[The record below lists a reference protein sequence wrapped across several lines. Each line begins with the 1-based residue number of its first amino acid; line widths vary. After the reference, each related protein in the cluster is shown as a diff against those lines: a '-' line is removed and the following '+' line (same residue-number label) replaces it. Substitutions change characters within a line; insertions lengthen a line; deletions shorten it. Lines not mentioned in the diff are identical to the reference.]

1 MIKGIRILTMS
12 ALLFQAGCSSPSEK
26 KSPSAERTSIPTPA
40 LTLEGA
46 NRLSK
51 LPFKCMDTE
60 YPNTMQNVVYSKSD
74 IKNPKTAHPAFY
86 GCFDWHSSVHGHWSL
101 VKLLKQF
108 PDLGNADKIRE
119 KLAVNLSRENVMV
132 EVEYLKG
139 KYNKPF
145 ERAYGWAWLLKLA
158 EELHTWDDP
167 LAKKLEQNLQP
178 LSLLIVNY
186 FTLYLPDLKKPVRSG
201 VHPNTAFALA
211 FAWDYSVATGNDS
224 LKNLIEQRARDYY
237 LKDSACKTL
246 EPEGADFFTP
256 CLEEMD
262 IMRRVL
268 PKEEMRTW
276 IARYIPALS
285 QKTFSLDPGK
295 VADRTDGHLGHVDGV
310 NFSRAWCLLGL
321 ANDLPGYEHL
331 RQIAF
336 RQIDYSLPGLLNGDG
351 GNYDASGHW
360 LGTFAIYALNSI
372 QKK

>member
-1 MIKGIRILTMS
+1 MIKGIRILTLG
-12 ALLFQAGCSSPSEK
+12 AVLFQIGCSAPSEK
-26 KSPSAERTSIPTPA
+26 KEAPAENKPVPTPE

-60 YPNTMQNVVYSKSD
+60 YPNTMQSVAYTEAD
-74 IKNPKTAHPAFY
+74 IKNPKSAHPTFY

-108 PDLGNADKIRE
+108 PNLENADKIRE
-119 KLAVNLSRENVMV
+119 KLAINLTRENVMV

-139 KYNKPF
+139 KYNKSF
-145 ERAYGWAWLLKLA
+145 ERTYGWAWVLKLA

-167 LAKKLEQNLQP
+167 FAKKLEQNLQP
-178 LSLLIVNY
+178 LSTLIVNY
-186 FTLYLPDLKKPVRSG
+186 FTLYLPDLKRPVRSA
-201 VHPNTAFALA
+201 VHPNTAFALG
-211 FAWDYSVATGNDS
+211 FAWDYSIATGNDS
-224 LKNLIEQRARDYY
+224 LKKLIGQRARDYY
-237 LKDSACKTL
+237 LKDSVCKTL
-246 EPEGADFFTP
+246 EPEGTDIFTP
-256 CLEEMD
+256 CIEEID

-268 PKEEMRTW
+268 PKDEMRAW
-276 IARYIPALS
+276 VARYIPSLL

-295 VADRTDGHLGHVDGV
+295 VTDRTDGHLGHVDGV

-321 ANDLPGYEHL
+321 ANEFPEYDHL

-336 RQIDYSLPGLLNGDG
+336 RQIDYSLPSLLSGDG

-360 LGTFAIYALNSI
+360 LGTFAIYALNAV